1 MAVDSERIAVLETEM
16 RAVQANLV
24 EINAGIKALN
34 AIAQRGGGALHT
46 ILLLGGVVGWL
57 VGIAGFL
64 MSVVKP
70 H

>member
-1 MAVDSERIAVLETEM
+1 MSDSERIAVLETEM

-24 EINAGIKALN
+24 EINAGIKSLN
-34 AIAQRGGGALHT
+34 AIAQRGGGALHS

-57 VGIAGFL
+57 VGIAGFIF
-64 MSVVKP
+64 SVMRP